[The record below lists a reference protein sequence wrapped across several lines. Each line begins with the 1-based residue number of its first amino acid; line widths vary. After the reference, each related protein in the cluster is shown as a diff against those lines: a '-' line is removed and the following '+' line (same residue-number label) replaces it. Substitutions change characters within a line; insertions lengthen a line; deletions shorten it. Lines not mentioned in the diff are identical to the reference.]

1 MVKIREI
8 KLNKYH
14 CKNWFHE
21 IFFIFNT
28 LLWRYL
34 RKLQYFSATRE
45 FLEFPHCGLLR
56 LTEWTSLDL
65 EQAAKMA
72 SQAKPSLEKS
82 LACVASQAVLCAKS
96 QIGKLKP
103 SQALEKACLEK
114 MASSSHEIGKPSQ
127 AASFFP
133 FENKADFKP
142 FRALFEPYNW
152 PESSQCFINTILSIY
167 LINTTLCAKIYVIL
181 TKTANF
187 TKGLLLY
194 ASVGTLECFLS

>member
-1 MVKIREI
+1 MSI
-8 KLNKYH
+8 YH
-14 CKNWFHE
+14 VCPN
-21 IFFIFNT
+21 
-28 LLWRYL
+28 L
-34 RKLQYFSATRE
+34 
-45 FLEFPHCGLLR
+45 
-56 LTEWTSLDL
+56 LDL

-82 LACVASQAVLCAKS
+82 LACFASQAVLCAKS
-96 QIGKLKP
+96 KIGKLKP

-133 FENKADFKP
+133 FENKANFKP

-167 LINTTLCAKIYVIL
+167 LINTALCAKIYVIL
-181 TKTANF
+181 TIKMPIRQILLVNF
-187 TKGLLLY
+187 MLNFILLHEMREY
-194 ASVGTLECFLS
+194 KFCINSKITSWNISHTHDYIKFNTCN